1 MARKRKKTKIRRLAG
16 FRIPKPLVKRALSA
30 ANTRVGR
37 VLIAEALVVAAG
49 LLVRKNPVAMAASV
63 GAEAADATKA
73 VLGATGEAVSA
84 TRSVAGSASEAAANF
99 MHAAADRLRA
109 GVGLGDHPRK
119 AGVDASGKRGSR
131 SNGNVWDD
139 LDQDGIRQA
148 LLGEFSSKKKARKA
162 KNARR
167 H

>member
-1 MARKRKKTKIRRLAG
+1 MARKRKRTKIHRLSA

-49 LLVRKNPVAMAASV
+49 LLVRKNPVAMAAAV

-73 VLGATGEAVSA
+73 VMGATGEAVSA
-84 TRSVAGSASEAAANF
+84 TKSAAGSASAAAATF
-99 MHAAADRLRA
+99 MHAAAERLRA

-119 AGVDASGKRGSR
+119 AGGEAGKRGSG
-131 SNGNVWDD
+131 SNGSVWDD
-139 LDQDGIRQA
+139 VDQDSIRQA
-148 LLGEFSSKKKARKA
+148 LLGEFSRKKKGRKA
-162 KNARR
+162 KSARR